1 MLCLSVGGS
10 DYVQLSATLTF
21 SPSSAAEPQCETV
34 TINSDDILEIDESF
48 LIVLSSTDRAVN
60 SLPVQ
65 STVNIED
72 STGMIVVD

>member
-1 MLCLSVGGS
+1 MLCFSVGGL
-10 DYVQLSATLTF
+10 DYVQFSATLTF

-34 TINSDDILEIDESF
+34 TINSDDILETDESF
-48 LIVLSSTDRAVN
+48 LIILSSTDRAVN

-72 STGMIVVD
+72 ATGMIIP

>member
-1 MLCLSVGGS
+1 M
-10 DYVQLSATLTF
+10 QLSATLTF

-34 TINSDDILEIDESF
+34 TISSDDILEIDESF